1 MSGRSSLRA
10 ACRWFRQTVF
20 WRAFR
25 RFRSRDGA
33 LHASAIASSALLALG
48 PFLLLL
54 AIVTSRLLRGTI
66 PPDLVLQFLLSEV
79 PQAAPLEPELR
90 VILIRQADTAS
101 GPLALV
107 TMLLSLWSAS
117 ALGAALRR
125 GLRAVAAPERP
136 GSFVRDRLYGI
147 GATLGAL
154 GLALLWLTIGGI
166 VSGIALALPAA
177 LRFGSGLLASFVLFV
192 LLYRFL
198 LPAPSPSWRLVSGS
212 ALATAL
218 TWEATKFAITT
229 AVQLIGG
236 GSAVYGLLGAVT
248 GILVSAQL
256 AAALTLYGAA
266 LLATMTEQRSA
277 PVAAQA

>member
-10 ACRWFRQTVF
+10 ACRWSRQSVF

-25 RFRSRDGA
+25 RFRSGDGA
-33 LHASAIASSALLALG
+33 LHASAIASSALLTLG

-54 AIVTSRLLRGTI
+54 AIVTSRILRGTI
-66 PPDLVLQFLLSEV
+66 PPDLVLRFLLSEV
-79 PQAAPLEPELR
+79 PQDARLEPELR
-90 VILIRQADTAS
+90 GILTRQADTAS

-125 GLRAVAAPERP
+125 GLRAVVAPERP
-136 GSFVRDRLYGI
+136 GSFVRERLDGI

-154 GLALLWLTIGGI
+154 GLALLWFTSGGI

-218 TWEATKFAITT
+218 AWEATKCAITT
-229 AVQLIGG
+229 AVQSIVC

-248 GILVSAQL
+248 GILVAAQL

-266 LLATMTEQRSA
+266 LLATMAEQRSA

>member
-10 ACRWFRQTVF
+10 TCRWFRQTVF
-20 WRAFR
+20 WRAFQ
-25 RFRSRDGA
+25 RFRSGDGA
-33 LHASAIASSALLALG
+33 LHASAIASSALLTLG

-79 PQAAPLEPELR
+79 PHASPLQPELHG
-90 VILIRQADTAS
+90 ILTRQADNAS

-107 TMLLSLWSAS
+107 TMLLCLWSAS
-117 ALGAALRR
+117 ALDAALRR
-125 GLRAVAAPERP
+125 GLRAVVASERSA
-136 GSFVRDRLYGI
+136 SFVRDRLDGI

-154 GLALLWLTIGGI
+154 GLALLWFTSGGI

-218 TWEATKFAITT
+218 AWEATKCAITT
-229 AVQLIGG
+229 AVQSIVG

-248 GILVSAQL
+248 GILVAAQL
-256 AAALTLYGAA
+256 AAALTLSGAA
-266 LLATMTEQRSA
+266 RLATVAEQRSA
-277 PVAAQA
+277 PVAAEA

>member
-1 MSGRSSLRA
+1 MSGRWSLRA
-10 ACRWFRQTVF
+10 ACRWSRQTVF

-25 RFRSRDGA
+25 RFRSGDGA

-54 AIVTSRLLRGTI
+54 AIVTNTLLRGTI
-66 PPDLVLQFLLSEV
+66 PPDLVLRFLLSEV

-90 VILIRQADTAS
+90 GILARQADTAS

-107 TMLLSLWSAS
+107 TMLLCLWSAS
-117 ALGAALRR
+117 ALGAALRH

-136 GSFVRDRLYGI
+136 GSFVRDRLDGI

-154 GLALLWLTIGGI
+154 GLALLWFTVGGI

-218 TWEATKFAITT
+218 AWEATKFAITT
-229 AVQLIGG
+229 AVQSIVG

-248 GILVSAQL
+248 GILVAAQL

-266 LLATMTEQRSA
+266 LLATRAEQRSA

>member
-1 MSGRSSLRA
+1 MSGRWSLRA
-10 ACRWFRQTVF
+10 ACRWSRQTVF

-25 RFRSRDGA
+25 RFRSGDGA

-54 AIVTSRLLRGTI
+54 AIVTNTLLRGTI
-66 PPDLVLQFLLSEV
+66 PPDLVLRFLLSEV

-90 VILIRQADTAS
+90 GILARQADTAS
-101 GPLALV
+101 GPLSLV
-107 TMLLSLWSAS
+107 SMLLCLWSAS

-125 GLRAVAAPERP
+125 GLRAVAAPERSA
-136 GSFVRDRLYGI
+136 SFVRECLDGI

-154 GLALLWLTIGGI
+154 GLALLWFTVGGI
-166 VSGIALALPAA
+166 VSGLALPLPAA

-218 TWEATKFAITT
+218 AWEATKFAITT
-229 AVQLIGG
+229 AVQSIGG

-248 GILVSAQL
+248 GILVAAQL

-266 LLATMTEQRSA
+266 LLATMAEQRSA

>member
-1 MSGRSSLRA
+1 MSGRSSLPA
-10 ACRWFRQTVF
+10 ARRWFRQTVF
-20 WRAFR
+20 WRAFL

-33 LHASAIASSALLALG
+33 LHASAIAYSALLALG
-48 PFLLLL
+48 PFLLFL

-66 PPDLVLQFLLSEV
+66 PPDLVLQFLLTEV

-90 VILIRQADTAS
+90 GILTRQADNSS
-101 GPLALV
+101 GRLALV
-107 TMLLSLWSAS
+107 TMLLSLWSTS

-147 GATLGAL
+147 GATVGVL
-154 GLALLWLTIGGI
+154 GLALLWFTVGGI

-198 LPAPSPSWRLVSGS
+198 LPAPSPSWRLVTGS

-218 TWEATKFAITT
+218 AWEATKFAITA
-229 AVQLIGG
+229 AVQWLGG

-248 GILVSAQL
+248 GILVATNL
-256 AAALTLYGAA
+256 VAGLTLYGAA
-266 LLATMTEQRSA
+266 LITTMTER
-277 PVAAQA
+277 